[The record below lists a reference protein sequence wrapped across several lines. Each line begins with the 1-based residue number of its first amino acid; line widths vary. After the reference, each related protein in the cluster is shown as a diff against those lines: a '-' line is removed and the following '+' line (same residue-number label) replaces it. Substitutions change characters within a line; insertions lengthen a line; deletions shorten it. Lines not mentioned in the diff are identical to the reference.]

1 LSRKGKKM
9 NNATFSITAVIKNGV
24 RETSGTRWPIWAGM
38 LAFSII
44 FFIAMITGMHLAG
57 YNPQHEALMAKQT
70 TANIMPLLPF
80 LHRAYFLLSNIIGY
94 IITGP
99 IIAGVIMVAIR
110 KQRGESISAA
120 TSFSYYHK
128 FMPLAIFSIILQV
141 LLVII
146 NPAPTNLIGFNLS
159 AGYNALFIPFVFLI
173 GIFVSQTMPLIC
185 DKNLNALEAIKTSC
199 SMMLARWNWLKYV
212 ALYLIFVVACIIFG
226 IICAILFTL
235 IFLTSAHISE
245 ILGVILGLAIG
256 AGIITILILYLPT
269 VINIQANIY
278 KTLTD

>member
-1 LSRKGKKM
+1 M
-9 NNATFSITAVIKNGV
+9 NNATFSITAVIKNGI

-38 LAFSII
+38 LVHLII
-44 FFIAMITGMHLAG
+44 LGIAITTGMHLAG
-57 YNPQHEALMAKQT
+57 YNLQHEALMAKQT
-70 TANIMPLLPF
+70 TAHIMPLLPF
-80 LHRAYFLLSNIIGY
+80 SHRVYILLSKIIGY

-99 IIAGVIMVAIR
+99 IIAGVIMAAIR
-110 KQRGESISAA
+110 KQRGESIPAA

-128 FMPLAIFSIILQV
+128 FIPLAIFSIILQV
-141 LLVII
+141 LLVSII
-146 NPAPTNLIGFNLS
+146 PAPTNLIGFNLS
-159 AGYNALFIPFVFLI
+159 VGHNLLFLPFVFL
-173 GIFVSQTMPLIC
+173 GVFVSQTMPLIA

-226 IICAILFTL
+226 IICAILFAVTGL
-235 IFLTSAHISE
+235 IATHISE